1 MKAFKST
8 VLAIAASGFLLASGA
23 QAANNLLGSLTDA
36 ANQQLGGGTAANT
49 GAANTTNTNSLSQ
62 LTTLLNGSNNNL
74 AANSSTNAA
83 GVLEYC
89 VKNNVLSSTS
99 TTSVKDKLMSKL
111 GLQDS
116 TTAAQKTDYQDGLN
130 GLLHTG
136 SGQNIDLSTLGTG
149 GFTQIKEKVKT
160 KACNVVLKQAKSF
173 L

>member
-8 VLAIAASGFLLASGA
+8 VLALAASGFLLASGA

-36 ANQQLGGGTAANT
+36 ANQQLGGGSSTT
-49 GAANTTNTNSLSQ
+49 SGAANTTNTNSLGQ

-74 AANSSTNAA
+74 TAKSSTNAA
-83 GVLEYC
+83 GILEYC
-89 VKNNVLSSTS
+89 VKNNVLSATS
-99 TTSVKDKLMSKL
+99 TESVKDKLMNKL

-116 TTAAQKTDYQDGLN
+116 TAAAQKTDYQDGIN

-136 SGQNIDLSTLGTG
+136 NGQNVDLSTLSSG
-149 GFTQIKEKVKT
+149 GMTQIKEKVKT